1 VVRGEEE
8 ARARRWAAGTP
19 AAAIKAGGLGAQPF
33 QGEEGAGRLEAVSI
47 GCSAHWREGEVARG
61 GEGARATAAG
71 AAREVGRRLELEDGP
86 GR

>member
-1 VVRGEEE
+1 
-8 ARARRWAAGTP
+8 
-19 AAAIKAGGLGAQPF
+19 
-33 QGEEGAGRLEAVSI
+33 VSI

-61 GEGARATAAG
+61 GEGARATAAD